1 MKKIAVN
8 TVKAFLQEHKRED
21 AYTQTFTMGDSSFEV
36 AFHTAL
42 TVSEKTTFINRVISG
57 CFDSTGKFRPEY
69 VSPMLRATIMQMCTN
84 LPPLTLKN
92 ETDDEGAAALDLNG
106 MNELYLALNLDAVQ
120 NEGYQAMLGEMV
132 ALCTQAIDWK
142 KGCTLS
148 GNTTENAL
156 RDLIVALT
164 TKVDSLN
171 VSDLMQFAGDLSV
184 ATKGLD
190 EGGILQGLLK
200 LHEGKKE

>member
-8 TVKAFLQEHKRED
+8 TVKAFLKEHKRED

-69 VSPMLRATIMQMCTN
+69 VSPMLPATIMQMCTN

-120 NEGYQAMLGEMV
+120 NEGYQAMLGEMA

>member
-1 MKKIAVN
+1 
-8 TVKAFLQEHKRED
+8 
-21 AYTQTFTMGDSSFEV
+21 
-36 AFHTAL
+36 
-42 TVSEKTTFINRVISG
+42 
-57 CFDSTGKFRPEY
+57 
-69 VSPMLRATIMQMCTN
+69 MLRATIMQMCTN